1 MIANALPFTG
11 LMIMLDHVFPLLL
24 LGCTVAADAPNNPA
38 GRGDL
43 ERPNV
48 IFIVLDDAGR
58 DQFNY
63 LPEGRDEQRR
73 PRNLTPHLDRL
84 AAEGVILDQ
93 QYVSTS
99 VCTPS
104 RFSCLT
110 GRYASRARDVS
121 LENKSWDEGQIRVG
135 WNTHIYPEDMTL
147 PKLLQQSGYATGMV
161 GKNHTIAHKHRHKIP
176 RKADPADPEIA
187 RMLRENYAGAVGAI
201 KRCGFDY
208 AASIYQHNLPGL
220 ACAALEVHNV
230 DWIARGAVEFID
242 RYHDR
247 PFFLYMCFTTPHGP
261 FQNWA
266 WKANPLATPAG
277 LLEEPLRLL
286 PGRDTLLPRLKEAG
300 LDEKAADMLWM
311 DDALGAVMERL
322 QSHHVDDRTV
332 VIIFNDHGVEAG
344 KGSCYQGGVWTQGLV
359 WAKSRFPGRRRLKTR
374 VSNIDFAPT
383 ILDVCGALPR
393 QGDHPF
399 DGRSF
404 RNLLEGEEESP
415 LHDSLYFEI
424 GCSRAVLKGQWKYL
438 AVRFP
443 DEIRNMP
450 RQRRQ
455 ALVDKYLSRRAEI
468 GEKDVRGFAAA
479 DKPFGHIGDMPG
491 GRGSEQPAIRFY
503 SKHYHDADQL
513 YDLKADPDEQ
523 NNLAAERK
531 YAKVLSMMKEEL
543 QRHLMRVPGGFGEFN
558 AVERTPVEEGQS
570 GRRPAESHTF

>member
-1 MIANALPFTG
+1 MRKQHLFRVRRLLTLASMILVCQTF
-11 LMIMLDHVFPLLL
+11 L
-24 LGCTVAADAPNNPA
+24 VAAEAP
-38 GRGDL
+38 L
-43 ERPNV
+43 RPNV

-63 LPEGRDEQRR
+63 LPEGRDEHGR

-84 AAEGVILDQ
+84 AAEGVIFDQ

-99 VCTPS
+99 ICTPS

-121 LENKSWDEGQIRVG
+121 PENKRWDEGQIRVG
-135 WNTHIYPEDMTL
+135 WNTHIYPEDVTL

-161 GKNHTIAHKHRHKIP
+161 GKNHVIFHKHRHEIP
-176 RKADPADPEIA
+176 RKADPADPRVA
-187 RMLRENYAGAVGAI
+187 RMLRENYQGAI
-201 KRCGFDY
+201 GAIRRCGFDY

-230 DWIARGAVEFID
+230 DWIARGAVDFIES
-242 RYHDR
+242 YHDR

-261 FQNWA
+261 FHNRA
-266 WKANPLATPAG
+266 SKANPRATPAG

-286 PGRDTLLPRLKEAG
+286 PGRDTLPARLKEAG

-311 DDALGAVMERL
+311 DDALGAVMDRL
-322 QSHHVDDRTV
+322 ESRGVDDNTIV
-332 VIIFNDHGVEAG
+332 FVFNDHGVEAG

-359 WAKSRFPGRRRLKTR
+359 WAKSRFPGGRRLETR

-393 QGDHPF
+393 REEHPM

-404 RNLLEGEEESP
+404 RDLLEGEEETP

-443 DEIRNMP
+443 NEIRNMP
-450 RQRRQ
+450 RERRQ
-455 ALVDKYLSRRAEI
+455 AIVDKYVARRDGAL
-468 GEKDVRGFAAA
+468 EKDARPFVGV

-503 SKHYHDADQL
+503 GKHYHDADQL
-513 YDLKADPDEQ
+513 YDLSTDPDEQ
-523 NNLAAERK
+523 NNLAGDPK
-531 YAKVLSMMKEEL
+531 YAEILSMMKKEL
-543 QRHLMRVPGGFGEFN
+543 RRLLMQVPGGFGEFK
-558 AVERTPVEEGQS
+558 
-570 GRRPAESHTF
+570 PAD